1 MTAGR
6 GKREYGL
13 FLSPCYRPNLAL
25 ELSLSSSPPSEPHGC
40 LAQPKYWG
48 TTDMRKHTPRLQ
60 LQNPLLDTHTKKE
73 EPAFLLLEKSL
84 RYALQFKAMQ
94 QFCQVTNFMLW
105 DSQVLYSLSPTPAE
119 HFLKNGNN
127 LKNTEFAAF
136 SLTVQHIVLG
146 AMQQEISEKKQAKT
160 LIHSDISIYWRQG
173 HIKPM
178 TKNWRQWKATVL
190 SPHIVCVLAK
200 ELRHF
205 QSFPTV
211 N

>member
-48 TTDMRKHTPRLQ
+48 TTDMRKHPPRLQ

-94 QFCQVTNFMLW
+94 KFCQVKNFMLW

-127 LKNTEFAAF
+127 LKNTEFAALPIF
-136 SLTVQHIVLG
+136 
-146 AMQQEISEKKQAKT
+146 
-160 LIHSDISIYWRQG
+160 
-173 HIKPM
+173 
-178 TKNWRQWKATVL
+178 
-190 SPHIVCVLAK
+190 
-200 ELRHF
+200 F
-205 QSFPTV
+205 QSNSATHCPRCNATR
-211 N
+211 NKWKNKPKH